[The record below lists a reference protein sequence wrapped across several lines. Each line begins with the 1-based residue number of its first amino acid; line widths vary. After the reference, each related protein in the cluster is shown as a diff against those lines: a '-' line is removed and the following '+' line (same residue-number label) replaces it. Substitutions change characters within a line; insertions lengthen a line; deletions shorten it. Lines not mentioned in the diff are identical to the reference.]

1 MSCAELDE
9 LVELA
14 LEFDGVLGSRMTGG
28 GFGGCTVT
36 LVNRD
41 KVSFL
46 LNHLQSRFS
55 GNVTLYVY
63 SPVDGGGSKVLQ
75 QSSAKEST

>member
-1 MSCAELDE
+1 M
-9 LVELA
+9 VELA
-14 LEFDGVLGSRMTGG
+14 LEFDGVLGSRMSGG

-41 KVSFL
+41 KVPFL

-63 SPVDGGGSKVLQ
+63 SAVDGGGSKVLQ
-75 QSSAKEST
+75 SQAKESS